1 MLIHSVRA
9 HSHTTHTLST
19 MGKWNQTM
27 QKSKQTERWRKRVHV
42 NIQQE
47 ETVEE
52 MERCTNAQTNDK
64 TNIFKSF
71 SLWFYRSCFFTI
83 AQPFVHSIYFCSVCL
98 RIFTVFFFH
107 LFFRK
112 YKRNIRKVRCL
123 CALFNPSAF
132 WYFFP
137 LRLYHLLCTT
147 HSMRKMS
154 YFKCDTLDKQ
164 WSKKKNESNNNNNN
178 NNLCL
183 TVYCGDFA
191 DYSSLVCLVY
201 NCKVAAILIAERAM
215 PNYFHAK

>member
-1 MLIHSVRA
+1 MHRQMI
-9 HSHTTHTLST
+9 
-19 MGKWNQTM
+19 
-27 QKSKQTERWRKRVHV
+27 KQTYSKVSLCGF
-42 NIQQE
+42 I
-47 ETVEE
+47 
-52 MERCTNAQTNDK
+52 AAA
-64 TNIFKSF
+64 F
-71 SLWFYRSCFFTI
+71 SPSPNPLFIRFISV
-83 AQPFVHSIYFCSVCL
+83 PFAFAFL
-98 RIFTVFFFH
+98 LFFFH